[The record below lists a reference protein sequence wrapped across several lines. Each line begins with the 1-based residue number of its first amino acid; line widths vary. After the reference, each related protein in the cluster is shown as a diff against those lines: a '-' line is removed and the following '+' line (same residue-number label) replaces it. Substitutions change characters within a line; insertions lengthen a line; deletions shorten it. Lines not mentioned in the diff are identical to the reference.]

1 MSLVH
6 SPDCYTPNFDVM
18 VNYIQYKNNIS
29 KSTNLVSFCEISFFS
44 PNLEILTDLLLM
56 NNFSQ
61 KHDSNKEKLLKI
73 LIEKSY
79 KKGNFTLASGKK
91 SAHYL
96 NCKPVSLNGPGLK
109 LISNLFLDL
118 MDPSSK
124 AVAGLTLGADPLVSG
139 VIVTAASKGLLLDGL
154 IIRKEIKQYGTKAG
168 IEGPILDE
176 GLLVT
181 VLEDVV
187 TTAGSAIKAINK
199 LRENNFLVKEVI
211 SIVDRKE
218 GGYEAL
224 REQNIQ
230 LKSLFSIK
238 DFV

>member
-1 MSLVH
+1 MYEL
-6 SPDCYTPNFDVM
+6 
-18 VNYIQYKNNIS
+18 S
-29 KSTNLVSFCEISFFS
+29 KDNL
-44 PNLEILTDLLLM
+44 L
-56 NNFSQ
+56 
-61 KHDSNKEKLLKI
+61 KLLIQKA
-73 LIEKSY
+73 Y

-96 NCKPVSLNGPGLK
+96 NCKPVTLNGLGLQ

-118 MDPSSK
+118 IDPNSK

-139 VIVTAASKGLLLDGL
+139 VIVTAASKGLSLDAL
-154 IIRKEIKQYGTKAG
+154 IIRKEIKAYGTKAG
-168 IEGPILDE
+168 LEGPTLNK
-176 GLLVT
+176 GTLVT

-199 LRENNFLVKEVI
+199 LRENNLVVKEVL

-224 REQNIQ
+224 KEQNIQ

-238 DFV
+238 DFI

>member
-1 MSLVH
+1 
-6 SPDCYTPNFDVM
+6 
-18 VNYIQYKNNIS
+18 
-29 KSTNLVSFCEISFFS
+29 
-44 PNLEILTDLLLM
+44 M

-61 KHDSNKEKLLKI
+61 KYDLDRKNLLKL

-79 KKGNFTLASGKK
+79 KKGNFTLASGKQ
-91 SAHYL
+91 SPHYL
-96 NCKPVSLNGPGLK
+96 NCKPVSLNGSGLQ
-109 LISNLFLDL
+109 LISSLFLEL
-118 MDPSSK
+118 MDPTSK

-139 VIVTAASKGLLLDGL
+139 VIVTAASKGLALDAL
-154 IIRKEIKQYGTKAG
+154 IIRKEVKEYGTKAG
-168 IEGPILDE
+168 LEGPILNE
-176 GLLVT
+176 GTIVT

-199 LRENNFLVKEVI
+199 LRENNFLVKEVL

-224 REQNIQ
+224 KEHNIK

>member
-1 MSLVH
+1 
-6 SPDCYTPNFDVM
+6 
-18 VNYIQYKNNIS
+18 
-29 KSTNLVSFCEISFFS
+29 
-44 PNLEILTDLLLM
+44 M

-61 KHDSNKEKLLKI
+61 KYDLDREDLLKL

-79 KKGNFTLASGKK
+79 KKGNFTLASGKQ
-91 SAHYL
+91 SPHYL
-96 NCKPVSLNGPGLK
+96 NCKPVSLNGSGLQ
-109 LISNLFLDL
+109 LISSLFLEL
-118 MDPSSK
+118 MDPTSK

-139 VIVTAASKGLLLDGL
+139 VIVTAASKGLLLDAL

-168 IEGPILDE
+168 IEGPILSE
-176 GLLVT
+176 GILVT

-199 LRENNFLVKEVI
+199 LRENNFLVKEVL
-211 SIVDRKE
+211 SIVDRNE

-224 REQNIQ
+224 HEENIK
-230 LKSLFSIK
+230 LKSLFSMK

>member
-1 MSLVH
+1 
-6 SPDCYTPNFDVM
+6 
-18 VNYIQYKNNIS
+18 
-29 KSTNLVSFCEISFFS
+29 
-44 PNLEILTDLLLM
+44 M

-61 KHDSNKEKLLKI
+61 KNKLNKENLLKL

-79 KKGNFTLASGKK
+79 KKGNFTLASGKQ

-96 NCKPVSLNGPGLK
+96 NCKPVSLNGIGLQ
-109 LISNLFLDL
+109 LISNLFLEL

-139 VIVTAASKGLLLDGL
+139 LIVTAASQGLLIDAL
-154 IIRKEIKQYGTKAG
+154 IIRKEIKEYGTKAG
-168 IEGPILDE
+168 LEGPTLKE
-176 GLLVT
+176 GTEVT

-199 LRENNFLVKEVI
+199 LRENNLLVKEVL
-211 SIVDRKE
+211 SIVDRRE

-224 REQNIQ
+224 KEQNIQ
-230 LKSLFSIK
+230 LKSLFSIE
-238 DFV
+238 DFL

>member
-1 MSLVH
+1 
-6 SPDCYTPNFDVM
+6 
-18 VNYIQYKNNIS
+18 
-29 KSTNLVSFCEISFFS
+29 
-44 PNLEILTDLLLM
+44 M
-56 NNFSQ
+56 NNFS
-61 KHDSNKEKLLKI
+61 KKNDLNKENLLKL

-96 NCKPVSLNGPGLK
+96 NCKPVSLNGIGLQ
-109 LISNLFLDL
+109 LISNLFLEI

-139 VIVTAASKGLLLDGL
+139 LILSGASKGMLLDAL
-154 IIRKEIKQYGTKAG
+154 IIRKEIKGYGTKAG
-168 IEGPILDE
+168 IEGPLLSE
-176 GLLVT
+176 GTRVT

-187 TTAGSAIKAINK
+187 TTAGSAIKVIDK
-199 LRENNFLVKEVI
+199 LRENKFLVKEVL
-211 SIVDRKE
+211 SIVDRNE

-224 REQNIQ
+224 KEKNIQ

-238 DFV
+238 DFL